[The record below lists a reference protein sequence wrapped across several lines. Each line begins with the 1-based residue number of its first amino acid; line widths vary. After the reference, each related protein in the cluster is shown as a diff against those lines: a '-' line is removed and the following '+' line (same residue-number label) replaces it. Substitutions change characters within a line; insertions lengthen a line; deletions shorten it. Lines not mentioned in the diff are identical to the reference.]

1 MFSISRFRCVV
12 AAFFGVAVLSTG
24 CRTKVDQSRSEP
36 SANQIE
42 AGEVAFYDAA
52 CWRCH
57 TLGEAELPGNLDF
70 ENQGPDLEFVGD
82 RLVQSTILKSI
93 IHPNS
98 VIAEPINDHVDAN
111 GKSRMPSFAD
121 TLSSE
126 TIESIVLFLNAN
138 KAAAKHP
145 GAIEVTKENFEVEV
159 LEADDLVLLD
169 FWAEWCVPCHEIDPI
184 LEKLA
189 PEYRGRIKIC
199 RINVDDNPDLVVN
212 YVPDNIFP
220 CLILMRNGKLLDR
233 QYGTDP
239 KMEIEPF
246 FRKWFEAYLTSIR

>member
-12 AAFFGVAVLSTG
+12 AAIFGIAVLSTG

-36 SANQIE
+36 SADQID

-57 TLGEAELPGNLDF
+57 SLGDAELPGNPDF
-70 ENQGPDLEFVGD
+70 ENQGPDLASVGE
-82 RLVQSTILKSI
+82 RLDSNAILQSIVE
-93 IHPNS
+93 PNS
-98 VIAEPINDHVDAN
+98 AIAEPKTDHVDDDGN
-111 GKSRMPSFAD
+111 SRMPSFSD
-121 TLSSE
+121 TLPRE
-126 TIESIVLFLNAN
+126 TIEKIVAFLS
-138 KAAAKHP
+138 AKKSTDEFR
-145 GAIEVTKENFEVEV
+145 GTVDLTIENFEHEV
-159 LEADDLVLLD
+159 LDADGLVMLD
-169 FWAEWCVPCHEIDPI
+169 FWAEWCVPCHEIDPV

-189 PEYRGRIKIC
+189 PEYRGRVKIC
-199 RINVDDNPDLVVN
+199 KINVDDNPDLVMD

-220 CLILMRNGKLLDR
+220 CLILMKNGKLLDR

-246 FRKWFEAYLTSIR
+246 FRKWFTNFLTSPH